1 MASPATQMTMLGE
14 PGLRRPAGLIA
25 TLCHAIARGGDEILV
40 DSSGIAIG
48 KRDNTVIAPE
58 TEKCADDD

>member
-14 PGLRRPAGLIA
+14 PCLRRPAGVIA

-40 DSSGIAIG
+40 DPSRIAVG
-48 KRDNTVIAPE
+48 KGDNAVIAPE
-58 TEKCADDD
+58 TEKRADDD